1 MRSVEYLGS
10 AAFALLLALP
20 FAVGP
25 GELLLERHDSS
36 LARPHVLRDLA
47 QIKHDT
53 LRVLVLPDPLTWEQR
68 PGASTGLEWEL
79 LQRFAKRYR
88 MPVKAVPIANRDS
101 MLHLLQAGKGDV
113 IAAQLSPA
121 GWASRYTLAS
131 WPYRHVAQMTGA
143 CRSSAKA
150 AQKAG
155 GDTVI
160 VSAWSPFLDSL
171 GQLPF
176 TDAGFPYR
184 VVDSLPDDLL
194 MATALGRQGLL
205 LASDATASLETK
217 RLPLVQFGP
226 RLGNSTP
233 LVFAMRTN
241 SIHLAHALDTWLAS
255 ARYRDERNALIE
267 AYENGLGPRKDLK
280 PTSSM
285 AFGTDSISDFDSL
298 FQVHADSMAWDWKL
312 LAAVAYKES
321 RFDTTARSYKGANG
335 LMQMMPATAARMGL
349 ADSAGVEGH
358 VQAATRYLDQLDQ
371 LWRRSI
377 PSPAERLRFVLASYN
392 AGPGHVKDAQRLAV
406 ELGMFPDRWEG
417 NVERAIVLL
426 NRPRYF
432 TGEAAK
438 NGYCRGQD
446 TYWYVRDVTGLYAW
460 MSGKPKR

>member
-1 MRSVEYLGS
+1 MRSAEYLGS
-10 AAFALLLALP
+10 AGFALLLVLP

-36 LARPHVLRDLA
+36 MARPHVLRDLA

-101 MLHLLQAGKGDV
+101 MLRMLQSGQGDV

-121 GWASRYTLAS
+121 GWASRYTLCS
-131 WPYRHVAQMTGA
+131 RPYRYVAQVAGK
-143 CRSSAKA
+143 CRGDL
-150 AQKAG
+150 QAG
-155 GDTVI
+155 RKGGKDTVT

-171 GQLPF
+171 GQLPIN
-176 TDAGFPYR
+176 DAGFPYR
-184 VVDSLPDDLL
+184 VVDSLPDNLL
-194 MATALGRQGLL
+194 VATALGRHAML

-217 RLPLVQFGP
+217 RLPLVEFGQ
-226 RLGNSTP
+226 RQGKSTP
-233 LVFAMRTN
+233 LVFAVRTN

-255 ARYRDERNALIE
+255 ARYREERNALIG
-267 AYENGLGPRKDLK
+267 AYENGLDPRKAMK
-280 PTSSM
+280 PSSNM
-285 AFGTDSISDFDSL
+285 AFGTDSISGFDSL

-321 RFDTTARSYKGANG
+321 RFDTAARSYKGANG

-349 ADSAGVEGH
+349 ADSAGVDAH
-358 VQAATRYLDQLDQ
+358 VLAATRYLDQLDQ
-371 LWRRSI
+371 IWRRSI
-377 PSPAERLRFVLASYN
+377 TQPAERLRFVLASYN

-406 ELGMFPDRWEG
+406 ELGMYPDRWEG
-417 NVERAIVLL
+417 SVERAIVLL

-460 MSGKPKR
+460 MSGMAKR